1 MRPVEIEDIGKAIK
15 SLGVLS
21 KDIRVVETGSKR
33 MIVSSSAEFNSD
45 QVKILEISEK
55 NGGWITFSELKGRV
69 STFDNYER
77 F

>member
-55 NGGWITFSELKGRV
+55 NGGWITFSELKGSV